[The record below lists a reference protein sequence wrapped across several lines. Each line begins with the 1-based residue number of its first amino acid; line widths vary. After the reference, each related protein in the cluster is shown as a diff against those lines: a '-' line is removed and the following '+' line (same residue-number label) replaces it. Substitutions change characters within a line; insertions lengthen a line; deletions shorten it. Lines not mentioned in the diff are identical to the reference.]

1 MNTPQKPMLA
11 GDAPPADQLRF
22 PLLVSP
28 KLDGIRATYW
38 GGQMYSRSLK
48 LIPNN
53 HTQILAKMAN
63 LPAAFD
69 GELVVGD
76 PWGEGVFNRTT
87 SGMMSIQGE
96 PRFTWW
102 VFDYV
107 PTNEKDRHGFL
118 GRYNRLATNTTAI
131 QSFNPWIK
139 ILEHRMVHTVEELIA
154 AEQHCLNQGFEGLM
168 ARDPHGPYKHG
179 RSTVREGYLLKIK
192 RFADSEALVVGFE
205 EEMQNT
211 NEATTNELGNTKRST
226 HAAGMVGKGTLGA
239 LLCKTKEG
247 IEFSLGGG
255 FTQAQRAEL
264 WAVRGTLPG
273 RIAKYKHF
281 EVGVKD
287 KPRFPVWLGFRDP
300 RDMS

>member
-1 MNTPQKPMLA
+1 MTPSKPMLA
-11 GDAPPADQLRF
+11 CDAPSADQLRF

-38 GGQMYSRSLK
+38 DGQLYSRSLK
-48 LIPNN
+48 LIPNE
-53 HTQILAKMAN
+53 HIQFMARSAR

-76 PWGEGVFNRTT
+76 PWGDGVFNRTT
-87 SGMMSIQGE
+87 SGVMSHQGT
-96 PRFTWW
+96 PAFTWW

-107 PTNEKDRHGFL
+107 PTSEKNRHAFQ
-118 GRYNRLATNTTAI
+118 GRYNRLATSTTGI
-131 QSFNPWIK
+131 QAFHPWIK
-139 ILEHRMVHTVEELIA
+139 VLKHKLVHSVEDLIA
-154 AEQHCLNQGFEGLM
+154 AEQHCLDQGFEGLM
-168 ARDPHGPYKHG
+168 ARDPNGPYKHG
-179 RSTVREGYLLKIK
+179 RATVKEGYLLKIK
-192 RFADSEALVVGFE
+192 RFADSEALVVGYA
-205 EEMQNT
+205 EEMENT

-239 LLCKTKEG
+239 LLCKTMEG
-247 IEFSLGGG
+247 VEFSLGGG
-255 FTQAQRAEL
+255 FTADQRAQL
-264 WAVRGTLPG
+264 WAIRDTLVG

-281 EVGVKD
+281 VVGMKD